1 MGPVTE
7 QVEKTLLFDL
17 DGTLV
22 DSFPGIRESFLH
34 TLNVMGWEIPPEER
48 INRVPGPPMEQTLQD
63 LGMSPEMAQEGL
75 QIYLAHYG
83 EVGWDMST
91 EFPGMRE
98 LLIRLKEQGYRL
110 CTATSKGERF
120 AERALRKF
128 QMFDLFE
135 FMGAAQENGPRR
147 DKAAVIRHVI
157 DHVDLTAGDPGLERV
172 LMIGDRSH
180 DIEGAAQFGID
191 CIAVTWGY
199 GTPEEWA
206 QAQYTVTTAEELE
219 RIIHDWT

>member
-1 MGPVTE
+1 MTE

-180 DIEGAAQFGID
+180 DIEGAAEHGID
-191 CIAVTWGY
+191 TVAVAWGY
-199 GTPEEWA
+199 GTPAEWA
-206 QAQYTVTTAEELE
+206 TAAHTAHTPEDLE
-219 RIIHDWT
+219 GIVHDWLA

>member
-1 MGPVTE
+1 MSE
-7 QVEKTLLFDL
+7 HSKKTLLFDL

-22 DSFPGIRESFLH
+22 DSFPGIRESFLY
-34 TLNVMGWEIPPEER
+34 TLNAMNWPIPAEER
-48 INRVPGPPMEQTLQD
+48 INRVPGPPMEETLRS
-63 LGMSPEMAQEGL
+63 LGMSPTQAQQGL
-75 QIYLAHYG
+75 QIYLDRYG
-83 EVGWDMST
+83 KTGWDNST
-91 EFPGMRE
+91 DFPGMRD
-98 LLIRLKEQGYRL
+98 LLFRLKDEGYRI
-110 CTATSKGERF
+110 CTATSKGEYF
-120 AERALRKF
+120 AEKTLRRYG
-128 QMFDLFE
+128 MYEVLD

-157 DHVDLTAGDPGLERV
+157 ESVDLTHRDPLLEHV

-180 DIEGAAQFGID
+180 DIEGAAKFSIN
-191 CIAVTWGY
+191 CVAVTWGY